1 LHKGKVSIHDASRGC
16 PPKLCY
22 NRLFLLRKASCENE
36 PTFDGIRVLLIEQFD
51 SRIMLN
57 LLKNKATIVFDIFTG
72 YNSKLGMQQNHFHE
86 FWTRIE
92 FGMNFESSN
101 WI

>member
-1 LHKGKVSIHDASRGC
+1 
-16 PPKLCY
+16 
-22 NRLFLLRKASCENE
+22 
-36 PTFDGIRVLLIEQFD
+36 
-51 SRIMLN
+51 MLN

-92 FGMNFESSN
+92 FDMNFESSN